1 MLDRRSIEARFFL
14 EGLILSAGKLVPKP
28 GHLYSL
34 NQINFSLLDR
44 LSVGPTRFKS
54 FSSFLYLKV

>member
-1 MLDRRSIEARFFL
+1 MTYEKCWTEEVLKLDFFL

-34 NQINFSLLDR
+34 NQINFNLLD
-44 LSVGPTRFKS
+44 
-54 FSSFLYLKV
+54 